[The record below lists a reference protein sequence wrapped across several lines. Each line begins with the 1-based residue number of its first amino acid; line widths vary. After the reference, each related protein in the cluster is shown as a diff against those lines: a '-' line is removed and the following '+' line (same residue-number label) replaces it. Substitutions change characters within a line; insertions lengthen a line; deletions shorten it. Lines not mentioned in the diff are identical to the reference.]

1 MAPSRRR
8 FLSIAAAACAL
19 PGAAMANAQ
28 TVRWTGVALGAPA
41 SVTLVGINAIDARPV
56 FARLEA
62 ELARLE
68 RIFSLYR
75 ADSALV
81 RLNQTGRLAA
91 PPPELLGLLR
101 LAGRIHAVTEG
112 AFDPTVQPLWQAL
125 ANGADIAAARRCVG
139 WEGVHFDAQEIRFD
153 RPGMALTLNG
163 IAQGEI
169 TDRVAALLGGQGFG
183 DILVD
188 IGEIVAR
195 GQRPDGGPWQAGIA
209 TPQGEI
215 VQRVTLSDRALAT
228 SAPNGT
234 RLAADQGH
242 IIGPKG
248 QGPRHSLVS
257 LSAPNAALADG
268 LSTALCLL
276 DGPSAQAAV
285 QRFPG
290 VKIEVIA

>member
-1 MAPSRRR
+1 MTPTRRR
-8 FLSIAAAACAL
+8 FLSISAAALAL
-19 PGAAMANAQ
+19 PRAALASTQ
-28 TVRWTGVALGAPA
+28 TAHWTGVALGAPA
-41 SVTLVGINAIDARPV
+41 SVTLVGISAIDARPV

-68 RIFSLYR
+68 RIFSLYHP
-75 ADSALV
+75 DSALV

-91 PPPELLGLLR
+91 PPPELLDLLT
-101 LAGRIHAVTEG
+101 LAGRIHAATDG

-125 ANGADIAAARRCVG
+125 ASGGDITAARQQVG
-139 WEGVHFDAQEIRFD
+139 WEGLRFDAQDVRFT

-169 TDRVAALLGGQGFG
+169 TDRIAALLGDEGFG

-195 GQRPDGGPWQAGIA
+195 GRRPDGTPWQAGIA
-209 TPQGEI
+209 TPQGDI

-234 RLAADQGH
+234 RLSPDQGH
-242 IIGPKG
+242 ILGPQG
-248 QGPRHSLVS
+248 QRPRHSLVS
-257 LSAPNAALADG
+257 LSAPSAALADG

-276 DGPSAQAAV
+276 DGHAAQAAAR
-285 QRFPG
+285 RFPG
-290 VKIEVIA
+290 ATIEIIA